1 MNRKE
6 HNRMMTI
13 RTIEDTFM
21 QLYKKK
27 GLEKITIHELC
38 ETAGI
43 SLSLIHISEPTRP
56 Y

>member
-27 GLEKITIHELC
+27 GLEKITIHEL
-38 ETAGI
+38 
-43 SLSLIHISEPTRP
+43 SLIHI
-56 Y
+56 